1 MTSARTVVLLV
12 MHGIPP
18 RDFPPQEL
26 SEFFMLHTRLERA
39 TGTER
44 DHMLERYSALES
56 KMRGWPRTPQ
66 NDPFFAASQE
76 MAAGLSKATGYEVAT
91 AYNEFCAPDVE
102 EALTQVA
109 ARGAGQIIALTP
121 MLTQGGEHADVEIP
135 ALLKE
140 FQAAHPSVSV
150 VYAWPFD
157 TAHVA
162 KFLAEQVKRFVK

>member
-1 MTSARTVVLLV
+1 MTSAKTVVLLV

-26 SEFFMLHTRLERA
+26 GEFFMLRTRLERA
-39 TGTER
+39 TGTDR
-44 DHMLERYSALES
+44 DHMLERYSALER

-76 MAAGLSKATGYEVAT
+76 MAAGLSKATGYDVAI

-102 EALTQVA
+102 EALARVA
-109 ARGAGQIIALTP
+109 ARGADQVVALTP
-121 MLTQGGEHADVEIP
+121 MLTQGGEHAEVEIP
-135 ALLKE
+135 ALLTK
-140 FQAAHPSVSV
+140 FQAAHPAVRV

-157 TAHVA
+157 AAHVA